1 MSEEF
6 WAERP
11 VVVTG
16 GAGFVGRALVREL
29 TAYGARIRVTRS
41 AEHDLRDA
49 RAARQALD
57 GASVVFHLAARVG
70 GIGFNERNPA
80 VQVYDNTAMMLNVF
94 EQGRHAG
101 IDKLVAAGTV
111 CSYPRATP
119 MPFREEHIWDGYPEA
134 TNAPYGL
141 AKRLML
147 TMSES
152 YREQYGLESC
162 VLLLTNLYGPG
173 DNFDLEDSHVIPAM
187 IRRFADARQ
196 SDEPE
201 VVLWGTGR
209 PSREFMYVEDAAR
222 ALRLAAERLETS
234 APVNVGTGV
243 ETSIGDLARLVADLT
258 GYAGTIGWDSSKPD
272 GQPLRRLD
280 VSRAREL
287 MGFEARVSL
296 AEGLAHTVASHRDGA
311 PAGIGQ
317 AQA

>member
-1 MSEEF
+1 MREEF

-29 TAYGARIRVTRS
+29 TVHGAKVRVTRS

-94 EQGRHAG
+94 EQGRQAG

-152 YREQYGLESC
+152 YREQYGLDSG

-187 IRRFADARQ
+187 IRRFAEARER
-196 SDEPE
+196 DEPE

-222 ALRLAAERLETS
+222 ALRLAA
-234 APVNVGTGV
+234 
-243 ETSIGDLARLVADLT
+243 
-258 GYAGTIGWDSSKPD
+258 
-272 GQPLRRLD
+272 
-280 VSRAREL
+280 
-287 MGFEARVSL
+287 
-296 AEGLAHTVASHRDGA
+296 
-311 PAGIGQ
+311 
-317 AQA
+317 